1 MSTRKLTRKEKEA
14 ARKEQPIVQMTK
26 EENGNSLPF
35 WWAWLPAVLGFI
47 LYAQT
52 LNYGFV
58 LDDYSA
64 ILENKST
71 MKGFA
76 GLGEIFSTSYRYGY
90 IFVADELYRPL
101 TKAIFAICWGI
112 APNNPMPGHFINIV
126 LFSLTCFLIYQYL
139 LKWFPGQA
147 LMAFASATL
156 FAAHPIHTEVSA
168 NIKSLDEILSLLFGL
183 ISLEMYRRYSQEGKV
198 KFLVVASVCF
208 FAGLLSKESTVTF
221 LPVFFLIDWFV
232 LKRSP
237 VKSWKALSILT
248 GVLFLFLL
256 IRYQVL
262 HDERFTQT
270 PPSVVDNALM
280 WQKDRFIRV
289 FAAIAMLGLYLQ
301 VLILPYNLSF
311 DRSFPEVLPK
321 GFSEWETWVSLII
334 CLALVI
340 AGWDALRKRKD
351 YGFAIWF
358 FAFTISLS
366 SNLFFMIGTHYGER
380 LMYTPSL
387 GIIMLAACGLQGL
400 SGYQISNSSF
410 TPRAWMLLVPILV
423 IASVATIS
431 RNTVWK
437 SNSSLYLSGISTAPN
452 SSRVHYYQGLHLVKP
467 EQLEKFPAALRDS
480 AKKAGI
486 NHLLKS
492 VELYPTFSDAWTQLG
507 VTYFRDK
514 KMNEAMEAYNKG
526 LSANPNDPVLLN
538 NSGTVFFEIGNIQ
551 EAISRFQ
558 RAVNLKPDYAEAW
571 MNLGSCYGATG
582 RYDEAIPYLEK
593 AVAADPMLS
602 QAYYYIGITW
612 RNKGNEAMAQQYIQK
627 SEQVKSMSGR

>member
-1 MSTRKLTRKEKEA
+1 MEQRKLTRREKQA
-14 ARKEQPIVQMTK
+14 VRKEQP
-26 EENGNSLPF
+26 EETIKAVTAHKFPG
-35 WWAWLPAVLGFI
+35 WWSWLPAVLGFI

-90 IFVADELYRPL
+90 IFVTDELYRPL

-112 APNNPMPGHFINIV
+112 SPDNPMPGHFINII
-126 LFSLTCFLIYQYL
+126 LFCLTCFLIYQYL
-139 LKWFPGQA
+139 LRWFPGQA
-147 LMAFASATL
+147 LMAFAAATL
-156 FAAHPIHTEVSA
+156 FAAHPIHTEVTA

-183 ISLEMYRRYSQEGKV
+183 ISLEMYRRYGQEGKT
-198 KFLVVASVCF
+198 KFLF
-208 FAGLLSKESTVTF
+208 YAGLISKESTVTF
-221 LPVFFLIDWFV
+221 LPVFFLMDWFV
-232 LKRSP
+232 LKRSTL
-237 VKSWKALSILT
+237 KNWKALSVIT
-248 GVLFLFLL
+248 GVLLLFLL

-262 HDERFTQT
+262 HNERFAQT

-280 WQKDRFIRV
+280 WQKDRFLRF

-301 VLILPYNLSF
+301 VLLFPYNLSF

-321 GFSEWETWVSLII
+321 GLSDWETWASLIV
-334 CLALVI
+334 CVALFV
-340 AGWDALRKRKD
+340 AGLDALRKRKD

-387 GIIMLAACGLQGL
+387 GIIMLAAWGLQGL
-400 SGYQISNSSF
+400 TGYQINN
-410 TPRAWMLLVPILV
+410 LVFPTRTWLILAPILV
-423 IASVATIS
+423 LASVATIF
-431 RNTVWK
+431 RNTVWE
-437 SNSSLYLSGISTAPN
+437 SNSALYLSGISTAPN

-467 EQLEKFPAALRDS
+467 EQLEMVPAASRDS

-507 VTYFRDK
+507 VTYYRDK
-514 KMNEAMEAYNKG
+514 KMNEAMAAYNKG
-526 LSANPNDPVLLN
+526 LSTNPNDPVLLN
-538 NSGTVFFEIGNIQ
+538 NSGTVFFETGNVQ

-571 MNLGSCYGATG
+571 MNLGACYGATG
-582 RYDEAIPYLEK
+582 RYNEAIPYLEK

-612 RNKGNEAMAQQYIQK
+612 RNMGNEALAQQFIQK